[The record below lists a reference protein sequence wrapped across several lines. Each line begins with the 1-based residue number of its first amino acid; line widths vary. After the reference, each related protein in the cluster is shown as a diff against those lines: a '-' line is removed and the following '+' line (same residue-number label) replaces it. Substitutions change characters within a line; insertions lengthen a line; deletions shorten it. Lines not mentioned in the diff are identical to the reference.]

1 MTLEQFF
8 QVSPIILLHTASAV
22 LSLLLGTFQLLTLK
36 GTSGHRILGYVWC
49 SLMAIVAVSSL
60 WVHSIDQFMGFSV
73 IHLLSINVIVGL
85 PLAILA
91 ARRGNIARHSM
102 MMKGTY
108 VGGLIVAGIFTLAP
122 GRILGR
128 LLIGW

>member
-1 MTLEQFF
+1 
-8 QVSPIILLHTASAV
+8 
-22 LSLLLGTFQLLTLK
+22 
-36 GTSGHRILGYVWC
+36 
-49 SLMAIVAVSSL
+49 
-60 WVHSIDQFMGFSV
+60 MGFSV

-91 ARRGNIARHSM
+91 ARRGNITSHRM

>member
-22 LSLLLGTFQLLTLK
+22 LSLLLGTYQLLTMK
-36 GTSGHRILGYVWC
+36 GTAGHRILGYVWC
-49 SLMAIVAVSSL
+49 SLMGFVAVSSM
-60 WVHSIDQFMGFSV
+60 WIHSIDQFMGFSV
-73 IHLLSINVIVGL
+73 IHLLSVNVIVGL

-91 ARRGNIARHSM
+91 ARRGNIARHRM